1 MLSGD
6 LNDAES
12 NDLTPEQLEKVLSSI
27 DIPVCP
33 VVVTKALLEAQSDNP
48 DLPRLAKLIAED
60 PSMSATALKLANSV
74 IYRSANPVSSVRHAV
89 ERLGTQSVVCIVI
102 AVALHSTI
110 KGLSEAW
117 LNHFWRRTTQVAV
130 IAALVARHQFG
141 ISQDTAYTYALFH
154 HAAIPMMMK
163 RFTAYEAVLEKAKT
177 EGELLIE
184 SETALFPCTHT
195 IVGSLMVRN
204 WGLPAIIGLAIR
216 FHHDP
221 EAYELPDQTLPGSA
235 LSLIA
240 VTHIAQRL
248 ISEMLGERDCE
259 VGEQL
264 FAKALDFI
272 GLSDNELDDLR
283 PQVEMTLAAP

>member
-1 MLSGD
+1 MVDGD
-6 LNDAES
+6 LNAAQS
-12 NDLTPEQLEKVLSSI
+12 CTLSPEQLEKILSSI
-27 DIPVCP
+27 DIPLCP
-33 VVVTKALLEAQSDNP
+33 VVVSKALLEAQKDDP
-48 DLPRLAKLIAED
+48 DLPLLAKLVAED

-74 IYRSANPVSSVRHAV
+74 IYRSGSPVSSVRHAV
-89 ERLGTQSVVCIVI
+89 ERLGTQSVVCIIV
-102 AVALHSTI
+102 AVALHSTVE
-110 KGLSEAW
+110 GLSEAW
-117 LNHFWRRTTQVAV
+117 LNQFWRRATQVAV
-130 IAALVARHQFG
+130 ITALVARHQFG

-163 RFTAYEAVLEKAKT
+163 RFADYQAVLEKAKAA
-177 EGELLIE
+177 GELLIE
-184 SETALFPCTHT
+184 SETTRFPCTHP

-221 EAYELPDQTLPGSA
+221 EAYELPDKTLPGSA

-259 VGEQL
+259 VGKTL
-264 FAKALDFI
+264 FAKAMDFI

>member
-1 MLSGD
+1 MFSGNLD
-6 LNDAES
+6 DAQS
-12 NDLTPEQLEKVLSSI
+12 SALTPQQLEKILSSI

-33 VVVTKALLEAQSDNP
+33 VVVTKALLEAQSDDP
-48 DLPRLAKLIAED
+48 DLPRLARLIAED

-74 IYRSANPVSSVRHAV
+74 IYRSANPVASVRHAV
-89 ERLGTQSVVCIVI
+89 ERLGTQAVVSIIV
-102 AVALHSTI
+102 AVALHSTV

-117 LNHFWRRTTQVAV
+117 LNQFWRRITQVAV

-141 ISQDTAYTYALFH
+141 IAQDTAYTYALFH

-163 RFTAYEAVLEKAKT
+163 RFDGYEAMLKKAKT
-177 EGELLIE
+177 DGELLID

-248 ISEMLGERDCE
+248 ISEMFGERDCE
-259 VGEQL
+259 VGAEL
-264 FAKALDFI
+264 FAKALAFI

-283 PQVEMTLAAP
+283 PQVEATLAAP